1 MAERSSTSALL
12 TDQYELTMV
21 QAALTGGTAGRQ
33 SVFEVFARRLPAGR
47 RYGVVGGTGRLLD
60 LIEDFRFGAA
70 ELDHLRD
77 RGIVDER
84 TLEWLA
90 AYRFAGNIWGYGEG
104 ECYVPGSPLL
114 VVEGEFA
121 DAVVLETLVLS
132 VLNHDSAIAAAAARM
147 ITAAGSRPV
156 IEMGSRRTHEQAAV
170 AAARAAYV
178 AGFASTSNL
187 EAARSY
193 GIPSAGTAAHS
204 FTLLHDD
211 ERAAF
216 SAQVAALGAGTTVLV
231 DTYDVTEAV
240 RLAVEIAG
248 PALGA
253 VRLDSG
259 DLIAQAH
266 AVRAQLDSLGA
277 HQTRIV
283 VTSDLDEHAIAALA
297 AAPVDAYGVGTNL
310 VTGSGAPTAG
320 LVYKL
325 VARAVSDDPGA
336 PMLRVEKRSTEKATV
351 GGRKFALRRRTSAG
365 IAQAEVLG
373 VETEPVDDGDDR
385 WLMRRLVRQGE
396 LVGREPL
403 ADARARHATSLAELP
418 PEARQLSRGEPAF
431 PTIYE
436 RTSRS

>member
-1 MAERSSTSALL
+1 M
-12 TDQYELTMV
+12 
-21 QAALTGGTAGRQ
+21 
-33 SVFEVFARRLPAGR
+33 
-47 RYGVVGGTGRLLD
+47 
-60 LIEDFRFGAA
+60 
-70 ELDHLRD
+70 
-77 RGIVDER
+77 
-84 TLEWLA
+84 
-90 AYRFAGNIWGYGEG
+90 
-104 ECYVPGSPLL
+104 
-114 VVEGEFA
+114 VEGAFA

-132 VLNHDSAIAAAAARM
+132 VLNHDSAIAAAASRM

-156 IEMGSRRTHEQAAV
+156 IEMGSRRTHERAAV

-187 EAARSY
+187 EAARTY
-193 GIPSAGTAAHS
+193 GIPSAGTAAHA

-216 SAQVAALGAGTTVLV
+216 TAQIAALGVGTTVLV

-248 PALGA
+248 PELGA

-266 AVRAQLDSLGA
+266 AVRAQLDALGA

-283 VTSDLDEHAIAALA
+283 VTSDLDEYQIAALA

-325 VARAVSDDPGA
+325 VSRATSEDAGA
-336 PMLRVEKRSTEKATV
+336 PMISVEKRSSAKASV
-351 GGRKFALRRRTSAG
+351 GGRKWALRRRTQRGRRRGRGARCRARAG
-365 IAQAEVLG
+365 
-373 VETEPVDDGDDR
+373 
-385 WLMRRLVRQGE
+385 RRR
-396 LVGREPL
+396 RRPAPHAR
-403 ADARARHATSLAELP
+403 ADASGRDRRARTARRRTGP
-418 PEARQLSRGEPAF
+418 PRRIAWPSSRPRRASSPAAS
-431 PTIYE
+431 PPSRPIVSN
-436 RTSRS
+436 RASRS